1 VKRVIGVTGSIGSGK
16 SYAIE
21 MFKKICKDNKIDATF
36 LDVDSIR
43 RTILDQMNINRE
55 ELNKKIYDDP
65 KEMEEY
71 KQFINPKIEKY
82 LKEQINKK
90 DGIIFV
96 EWALLLE
103 DKLYDIVDIVFLI
116 YCDRELQIKR
126 LENGDLGKEKI
137 IKRLDLQ
144 LTDEQKIEILKNINK
159 EFYTLNTTNNPVL
172 TEYENILKKGGLYE

>member
-1 VKRVIGVTGSIGSGK
+1 MRRVIGVTGSIGSGK

-21 MFKKICKDNKIDATF
+21 MFKKVCKDNKIEATF

-43 RTILDQMNINRE
+43 RTILDQMNIDRE
-55 ELNKKIYDDP
+55 ELNKKIYDNP
-65 KEMEEY
+65 KEMDKY

-82 LKEQINKK
+82 LKEQIKKK

-103 DKLYDIVDIVFLI
+103 DKLYDIVDVIFLI
-116 YCDRELQIKR
+116 CCDRELQIKR
-126 LENGDLGKEKI
+126 LENGDLGREKI

-144 LTDEQKIEILKNINK
+144 LTNEQKIEMLKSINK
-159 EFYTLNTTNNPVL
+159 EFYTLNTSNNPKL
-172 TEYENILKKGGLYE
+172 KEYENILKKGGLYE